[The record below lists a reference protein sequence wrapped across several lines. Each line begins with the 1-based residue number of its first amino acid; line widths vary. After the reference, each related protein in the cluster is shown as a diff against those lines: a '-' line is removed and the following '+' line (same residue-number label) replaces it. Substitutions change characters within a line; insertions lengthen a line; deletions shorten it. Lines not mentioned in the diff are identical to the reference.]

1 MTSHVLVIKLG
12 ALGDFVQALG
22 PFAAI
27 RHHHKEAKITLLTT
41 APFQEIAER
50 CGYFDSVWLDRR
62 PKFLQIFDWICLRKA
77 LRKAR
82 FERVYDL
89 QTSDRTG
96 FYFALFFPGP
106 FPEWS
111 GIASGCSHPHANS
124 KRVFQHTIARQEEQL
139 KIAGI
144 ADVPTASVDW
154 MTADASRFHLCTPY
168 VLFVPGCSPH
178 HPEKRWPEMYYAAL
192 AKLLVERG
200 ITPVLIGAIAEAEA
214 LAKIEA
220 ACPQALNLAGAT
232 NLFDIAELARG
243 AEGAVGND
251 TGPMHLIAIAG
262 SPTLVLFSGASEP
275 TLCAPRGQRV
285 TVIRREPLTALT
297 PTDVFETLYPP
308 EASESNAKPGHP

>member
-1 MTSHVLVIKLG
+1 MTSRVLVIKLG
-12 ALGDFVQALG
+12 ALGDFLQALG

-41 APFQEIAER
+41 APFQEMAER

-62 PKFLQIFDWICLRKA
+62 PKFLQIFDWIRLRKA
-77 LRKAR
+77 LRKAH
-82 FERVYDL
+82 FDRVYDL

-111 GIASGCSHPHANS
+111 GIASGCSHPHVNS
-124 KRVFQHTIARQEEQL
+124 KRDFQHTIERQAEQL

-144 ADVPTASVDW
+144 TDVPAASIDWMVADV
-154 MTADASRFHLCTPY
+154 SRFHLRRPY
-168 VLFVPGCSPH
+168 VLFVPGGAPH
-178 HPEKRWPEMYYAAL
+178 RPEKRWPEIYYAAL

-200 ITPVLIGAIAEAEA
+200 ITPVLIGAIAESEA
-214 LAKIEA
+214 LAKIAA

-232 NLFDIAELARG
+232 NLFDIAELARA

-275 TLCAPRGQRV
+275 SLCAPRGQGV
-285 TVIRREPLTALT
+285 TVIRCEPLTALT
-297 PTDVFETLYPP
+297 PTDVFEAFYPP